1 MIGSL
6 GRYTI
11 GFGNQVYREASR
23 KQNPNTAPSQ
33 ALGLWHSPASSGRES
48 EILVYTSIDN
58 PHRAPRSRS
67 PELDQAAVSLS
78 SPFLSMKRLRIEI
91 WGGART
97 LAQLARPRPRCPFL
111 QHQQPHAVPQFRQI
125 PLARLQSTISAPQ
138 ESSEG
143 STETPAS
150 TRPPIDP
157 EDYPS
162 PPWKAAR
169 KSAKLAALHARLAID
184 DRVHLESMA
193 RTLVDPSADPHPD
206 FNNAAFATLGE
217 DLMGYYVSEHIICRY
232 PRLPLAVLMSA
243 QEAYVGPDA
252 LRAIT
257 AEWGVESAAAPGGE
271 VDPGYLQFKRLDPG
285 TELLDYYVGTNRPN
299 EKKGQGWRRSHTS
312 KIVYD
317 DQFGGLRGR
326 RMVAKNAG
334 SATGVAHDAACSRFV
349 RAVVGAVY
357 VHAGREAAR
366 NFVHSHFLS
375 RHLDIASLFDFRTP
389 TRDLSKLCARE
400 GFESPVARLL
410 AETGRGSRTPVFV
423 VGVFSGPD
431 KLGEDAGA
439 SLDEAKIRATAAALK
454 SWYLYSPVEYTKPSD
469 VEDTREGKKW
479 LPNHI
484 DAGEI
489 VV

>member
-1 MIGSL
+1 MLTNLLGPAAACQLKCPTPCALSARANVRGTDFRLGKKRPWAGILSRYSRLALAVNRTAAMPTSTEPMTAVLAFQFLGCPYQPPAGDQTCLGYLCRRCQRIG
-6 GRYTI
+6 
-11 GFGNQVYREASR
+11 
-23 KQNPNTAPSQ
+23 
-33 ALGLWHSPASSGRES
+33 
-48 EILVYTSIDN
+48 
-58 PHRAPRSRS
+58 PHRD
-67 PELDQAAVSLS
+67 EL
-78 SPFLSMKRLRIEI
+78 
-91 WGGART
+91 GGS
-97 LAQLARPRPRCPFL
+97 
-111 QHQQPHAVPQFRQI
+111 HPHAVPQFRQI

-184 DRVHLESMA
+184 DRVPLESMA